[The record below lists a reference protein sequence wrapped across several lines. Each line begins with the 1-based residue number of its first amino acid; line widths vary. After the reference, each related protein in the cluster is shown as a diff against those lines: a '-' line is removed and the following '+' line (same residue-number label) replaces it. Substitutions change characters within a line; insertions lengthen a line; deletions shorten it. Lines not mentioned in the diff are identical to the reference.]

1 MMRRMGLSALLVM
14 FTGVLH
20 PLWGQAPELGRIPA
34 NAFGV
39 VHVRVGGV
47 YTSPSMK
54 GVRELVAKAGPEAM
68 KILDDRFQ
76 ITPFQIDRVTA
87 IAMMPDLV
95 NGEMPPFAVMVTTL
109 VDIKTENLGQRLE
122 MGAPQD
128 PKSKYP
134 QWVEGKI
141 ALAVPEPRILLFGD
155 KALVEKLATTPS
167 GAPGKPLE
175 KITSSDLSLWV
186 NLGALPPQLA
196 DFLPPPYAPLAKA
209 KQISAT
215 LNIESNAK
223 LKLEVEYGTEAEA
236 KAADSILRALAKQ
249 ATAMLVEPKKEM
261 LKALEKPGT
270 PRPSA
275 FGEMPEAMAG
285 LMGLAGINY
294 AEKMLSNPPL
304 KQTGSLLAAELT
316 APDGVPPAMLGV
328 GMMGLGITMPAIQQ
342 ARGAAGRMS
351 SANNLKQMAL
361 AFHNYTDSQNAF
373 PTDITDKKTGK
384 PLLSW
389 RVQLLPYME
398 QAALYQQFKLDEPWD
413 SENNLKLARMIVPVY
428 VAPNQPP
435 SMDPKG
441 LVLTPYQAAS
451 GPGTLFEPG
460 KKLGFRDV
468 TDGTSNTVMF
478 VEAKK
483 QVIWTKPDDVPF
495 DPTKP
500 LPAAN
505 TIFGGLSPNGF
516 NVAMGDGSVRFLK
529 YTIDPKTI
537 KAMITRA
544 GGEVFNLD

>member
-1 MMRRMGLSALLVM
+1 MMRRMGFSAIIVC
-14 FTGVLH
+14 VLGALN
-20 PLWGQAPELGRIPA
+20 PLWSQAPELGRIPA

-39 VHVRVGGV
+39 VHLRVGSV
-47 YTSPSMK
+47 YASPSMK
-54 GVRELVAKAGPEAM
+54 DVREFVAKAGPTAM

-87 IAMMPDLV
+87 VSMVPDLV
-95 NGEMPPFAVMVTTL
+95 NGDVPPFAVIVTTL
-109 VDIKTENLGQRLE
+109 VDIKTEGLGQRLE

-128 PKSKYP
+128 PKSKFP
-134 QWVEGKI
+134 QWIDGKI
-141 ALAVPEPRILLFGD
+141 ALAVPEPRTILFGD
-155 KALVEKLATTPS
+155 KALVEKMANTPS
-167 GAPGKPLE
+167 GGPIKALE
-175 KITSSDLSLWV
+175 KITKHDLSLWV

-196 DFLPPPYAPLAKA
+196 DFLPHPYPPLAKA
-209 KQISAT
+209 QQISAT
-215 LNIESNAK
+215 LNLESNAK
-223 LKLEVEYGTEAEA
+223 LSLEVQYGTEAEA
-236 KAADSILRALAKQ
+236 KAAEIIIRALAKQ
-249 ATAMLVEPKKEM
+249 ATTMLVEPKKEM
-261 LKALEKPGT
+261 LKMLEKPDS

-275 FGEMPEAMAG
+275 FSEMPEAVVG

-294 AEKMLSNPPL
+294 AENMLNNPPL
-304 KQTGSLLAAELT
+304 KQTGPTLAAELS
-316 APDGVPPAMLGV
+316 APDAIPPAMLGV
-328 GMMGLGITMPAIQQ
+328 GMMGLGITIPAIQR

-483 QVIWTKPDDVPF
+483 QVIWTKPDDVLF

-500 LPAAN
+500 LPAADKL
-505 TIFGGLSPNGF
+505 FGGLSPNDF
-516 NVAMGDGSVRFLK
+516 IAAMGDGSVRFLK
-529 YTIDPKTI
+529 YTTDPKTI
-537 KAMITRA
+537 KAMITRN
-544 GGEVFNLD
+544 GGEIFTLD